1 MMIKKLLSFVVFLLP
16 FLFFFSLPLSAQ
28 ESQLT
33 QFYALPSHLNP
44 AFTGIVPYYRFGIA
58 HRAQW
63 LEVGRN
69 GYQTTLAS
77 AELNLGEN
85 KGGLGLLLKQVS
97 HQLGSQLSLSP
108 TYAYHFQV
116 SRKVMIAAAL
126 SPSYTFSRGANL
138 LFEDAILSG
147 NPTQDPLQ
155 ALTQRQHQVR
165 LHAAGALYTE
175 KFWVGTALFSL
186 LELQWNEVEQTQ
198 NLGLKNRQTPI
209 RYALHG
215 GAKLEI
221 AYQTHYLPAL
231 LYERQRSFHK
241 LDLQNTFQIQQFLGG
256 LGYRGFFLPTLPS
269 HNIALI
275 LGWKYEQW
283 QIGFAYEQNIG
294 GVVNRGSTYELTLA
308 FCPPYDF
315 RKKKGYQ
322 SIRCPI
328 QF

>member
-1 MMIKKLLSFVVFLLP
+1 MTKKIKKSVFIL
-16 FLFFFSLPLSAQ
+16 FLFFCNFYTPIYGQ
-28 ESQLT
+28 ESQLS

-44 AFTGIVPYYRFGIA
+44 AFTGIVPYYRFGVA

-63 LEVGRN
+63 LEVGRS
-69 GYQTTLAS
+69 GYQTSLVG

-85 KGGLGLLLKQVS
+85 KGGLGLVLKQVR
-97 HQLGSQLSLSP
+97 HQLGSKISLVP
-108 TYAYHFQV
+108 TYTYHFQV

-126 SPSYTFSRGANL
+126 SPSYTFSRGSNL

-155 ALTQRQHQVR
+155 ALAQREHQVQ

-175 KFWVGTALFSL
+175 KFWIGTALFSL
-186 LELQWNEVEQTQ
+186 LDLSWNAVEQTQ
-198 NLGLKNRQTPI
+198 NLGLKNRKTPI

-215 GAKLEI
+215 GAKLEVG
-221 AYQTHYLPAL
+221 YQTHYLPAF
-231 LYERQRSFHK
+231 LYERQRFFHK
-241 LDLQNTFQIQQFLGG
+241 LDLQNTFQIQQFLCGFN
-256 LGYRGFFLPTLPS
+256 YRGFFLPALPS
-269 HNIALI
+269 HNIAFI
-275 LGWKYEQW
+275 VGWKYEQW

-294 GVVNRGSTYELTLA
+294 GIVNRGSTYELTLT